1 MSWILAL
8 LLLFRASADEATDEL
23 QTKTLLE
30 AEDAALHL
38 LQAKGVKQS
47 ENVSQVD
54 ERSGWELGNCPWIN
68 DDWKWHRGTH
78 DDNNQ
83 RCVDMCADAESHK
96 GRIQT
101 FGYSSYFCICFGGR
115 VPENR
120 LCGDPPGSKCCKYP
134 R

>member
-38 LQAKGVKQS
+38 LQAFKRHELMRCVTVQHDFLRFRSFCPATAYQAKGVKQS

-83 RCVDMCADAESHK
+83 RCVDMCADAES
-96 GRIQT
+96 G
-101 FGYSSYFCICFGGR
+101 
-115 VPENR
+115 
-120 LCGDPPGSKCCKYP
+120 
-134 R
+134 